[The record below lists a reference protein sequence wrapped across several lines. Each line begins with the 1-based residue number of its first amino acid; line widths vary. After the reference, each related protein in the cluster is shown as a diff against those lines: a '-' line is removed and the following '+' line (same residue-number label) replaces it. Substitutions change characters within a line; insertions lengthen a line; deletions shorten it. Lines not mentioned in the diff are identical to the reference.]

1 MVGEVVEV
9 VEVDGGGWWW
19 RLVEVSGGGGL
30 WRLVRIDCDQNRKTA
45 LVLGK
50 YKYDFEYTKELT
62 VAKTAKPQQIY
73 RSI

>member
-1 MVGEVVEV
+1 MEVGC
-9 VEVDGGGWWW
+9 
-19 RLVEVSGGGGL
+19 GGGGCFRW

-62 VAKTAKPQQIY
+62 VAKTAKPQQNY

>member
-50 YKYDFEYTKELT
+50 YIFNF
-62 VAKTAKPQQIY
+62 
-73 RSI
+73 